1 MGKLCATFVLATI
14 ISLFLLPLSVF
25 SQSTDIKY
33 PETKQV
39 LNIVQDASQA
49 VAQKGEAA
57 FPEFRKKGSKWLHDD
72 VYVFVIDTQG
82 NVILNP
88 TRPELEGKNQINLK
102 DAMGKPFIR
111 WFIKEVT
118 DYSFKT
124 QGWSHYVWF
133 KPGQEIASWKTS
145 FVKYVKAPSGKG
157 YIVGSGLYEM
167 RPEKI
172 FVVDIVDE
180 AAELVRKDGRG
191 SFPVLRDKAGE
202 FNYLTTYVFVIDT
215 SGTDLV
221 NPAFPQHEGKNV
233 LSLKDSSG
241 KFFIRDMVA
250 MLAGRDSG
258 WTVYSWPKPRTIKPS
273 VKETYVKKV
282 KHGNEVFFVGSGI
295 YLE

>member
-180 AAELVRKDGRG
+180 VAELVRKDGRG

>member
-1 MGKLCATFVLATI
+1 MGKLCTKFVLSMI
-14 ISLFLLPLSVF
+14 IALFMFPLSVF
-25 SQSTDIKY
+25 SQSIDIKY

-39 LNIVQDASQA
+39 LNIVQEASQA

-72 VYVFVIDTQG
+72 VYVFIIDTKG

-88 TRPELEGKNQINLK
+88 SRPELEGKNQMDLK

-111 WFIKEVT
+111 WFVKEAT
-118 DYSFKT
+118 DYPFKT

-167 RPEKI
+167 RPEKA

-180 AAELVRKDGRG
+180 AAELVRKNGRD
-191 SFPVLRDKAGE
+191 SFPTLRDKTGE
-202 FNYLTTYVFVIDT
+202 FNYLTTYVFVLDAN
-215 SGTDLV
+215 GTDLV

-233 LSLKDSSG
+233 LSLKDSNG
-241 KFFIRDMVA
+241 KFFIKDMLA

-258 WTVYSWPKPRTIKPS
+258 WTTYSWPKPRTVKPS
-273 VKETYVKKV
+273 AKETYVKKV
-282 KHGNEVFFVGSGI
+282 KHGNDIFFVGSGI

>member
-1 MGKLCATFVLATI
+1 MGKLSTSFVLVTI
-14 ISLFLLPLSVF
+14 VGLLLFPLYTF
-25 SQSTDIKY
+25 SQSADIKY

-39 LNIVQDASQA
+39 LNIVQEASQMI
-49 VAQKGEAA
+49 VQKGEAS

-72 VYVFVIDTQG
+72 VYVFVIDTKG
-82 NVILNP
+82 NVIINP
-88 TRPELEGKNQINLK
+88 TRPELEGKNQMGLK
-102 DAMGKPFIR
+102 DAMGKPFIK
-111 WFIKEVT
+111 WFIKEAT
-118 DYSFKT
+118 DYPFKT

-167 RPEKI
+167 RPEKV
-172 FVVDIVDE
+172 FAVDIVDE

-191 SFPVLRDKAGE
+191 AFPVLRDRAGE
-202 FNYLTTYVFVIDT
+202 FNYLTTYVFVIDA
-215 SGTDLV
+215 SGNDLV

-241 KFFIRDMVA
+241 KPFIKDMIT
-250 MLAGRDSG
+250 MLTGKDSG
-258 WTVYSWPKPRTIKPS
+258 WITYNWPKPRTTKPS
-273 VKETYVKKV
+273 GKETYVKKV
-282 KHGNEVFFVGSGI
+282 KSGSDVFYVGSGI

>member
-1 MGKLCATFVLATI
+1 MGKRNGSFIIVLFLGLFLSPL
-14 ISLFLLPLSVF
+14 SLF
-25 SQSTDIKY
+25 SQPTDIKY

-39 LNIVQDASQA
+39 LNIVQEASQL
-49 VAQKGEAA
+49 VAQKGEVA

-72 VYVFVIDTQG
+72 TYVFVIDTQG

-102 DAMGKPFIR
+102 DAVGKPFIK
-111 WFIKEVT
+111 WFVKEVT
-118 DYSFKT
+118 DYPFKT

-167 RPEKI
+167 RPEKA

-191 SFPVLRDKAGE
+191 AFPILRDKTGE
-202 FNYLTTYVFVIDT
+202 FNYLTTYVFVIDAK
-215 SGTDLV
+215 GVDAV

-233 LSLKDSSG
+233 LSLKDSKG
-241 KFFIRDMVA
+241 HFFIKDMIA
-250 MLAGRDSG
+250 MLTAKDTG
-258 WTVYSWPKPRTIKPS
+258 WIIYSWPKPRTTKPS
-273 VKETYVKKV
+273 DKETYVKKV
-282 KHGNEVFFVGSGI
+282 RSGNDLFYVGSGI

>member
-14 ISLFLLPLSVF
+14 VSLFLLPLSVF

-39 LNIVQDASQA
+39 LNIVQDASL
-49 VAQKGEAA
+49 VIAQKGEAA
-57 FPEFRKKGSKWLHDD
+57 FPEFRKKGGKWLHDD

-180 AAELVRKDGRG
+180 AAELVRKDGRS
-191 SFPVLRDKAGE
+191 SFPALRDKAGE

-215 SGTDLV
+215 NGTDLV

-250 MLAGRDSG
+250 MLAGKDSG

-282 KHGNEVFFVGSGI
+282 KHGNEVFLVGSGI